1 MEQPEPQAVERRA
14 GSRTPLRIIL
24 IVLMALSGLWLYR
37 LYEDPTWSKIGSFV
51 LGYFVGTF
59 VMDWVN
65 QRSSRGLFRGRSRA
79 TPVGAGAVPGGT
91 IRS

>member
-1 MEQPEPQAVERRA
+1 MEQQATDRRA

-24 IVLMALSGLWLYR
+24 IVLMALSALWLYR

-59 VMDWVN
+59 VMDWIG
-65 QRSSRGLFRGRSRA
+65 QRSSRGLFRTRPR
-79 TPVGAGAVPGGT
+79 TPAVEAGAAPGGPV
-91 IRS
+91 RSS

>member
-1 MEQPEPQAVERRA
+1 MEQEQQAIERRA
-14 GSRTPLRIIL
+14 GSRKPLRIIL
-24 IVLMALSGLWLYR
+24 IVLMALSALWLYR
-37 LYEDPTWSKIGSFV
+37 LYEDPTWSKIGSFI

-65 QRSSRGLFRGRSRA
+65 QRSSRGLFRARPR
-79 TPVGAGAVPGGT
+79 TPAVGAGTVPGGT

>member
-1 MEQPEPQAVERRA
+1 MEQETIERRA

-24 IVLMALSGLWLYR
+24 LVLMALSALWLYR

-79 TPVGAGAVPGGT
+79 PTPGAPPMPGGPVA
-91 IRS
+91 SS

>member
-1 MEQPEPQAVERRA
+1 MQQQTIDRRA
-14 GSRTPLRIIL
+14 GSRTPLRIL
-24 IVLMALSGLWLYR
+24 LLVVMALSALWLYR

-65 QRSSRGLFRGRSRA
+65 QRSSRGLFRSRA
-79 TPVGAGAVPGGT
+79 AVSAPAAGGG
-91 IRS
+91 SVSSP

>member
-1 MEQPEPQAVERRA
+1 MQQDTIERRA

-24 IVLMALSGLWLYR
+24 IVLMALSALWLYR

-65 QRSSRGLFRGRSRA
+65 QRSSRGLFRSRSRPPA
-79 TPVGAGAVPGGT
+79 VGTSAVPESQ
-91 IRS
+91 IRSS

>member
-1 MEQPEPQAVERRA
+1 MEQQQTIERRA

-24 IVLMALSGLWLYR
+24 IVVMALSGLWLYR

-65 QRSSRGLFRGRSRA
+65 QRSSRGLFRARA
-79 TPVGAGAVPGGT
+79 RAAAVSAGGSPAA
-91 IRS
+91 R